1 MTTLRSEAMAVA
13 RPDVLDLRDGQIERQ
28 RRGGP
33 TAPPV
38 RVSVVVPT
46 LNEAANVGQVLPAIP
61 AWVDEVLLVDGG
73 STDGTVAAALDA
85 RPDIRVV
92 TELRPG
98 KGAALRRGWREAT
111 GDIIVTIDADGST
124 DPGEIPAFVG
134 LLLAGADLVKGSRFL
149 HGGGTDDMGP
159 LRRSGNWALTRV
171 VRVLYGGR
179 YSDLCYGYNAFWRHV
194 TPYFEGEADGF
205 EIETF
210 INVRSLRHG
219 LRVAEVPSFERCRI
233 HGQSNLRTF
242 ADGWRVLKTIVREQD
257 RVRAR
262 AVWLGGATVTT
273 AALTT
278 IGVTAGVL
286 G

>member
-1 MTTLRSEAMAVA
+1 MTTMRSDLIATADPA
-13 RPDVLDLRDGQIERQ
+13 ALDLRDGEAVLDL
-28 RRGGP
+28 RGGP

-38 RVSVVVPT
+38 RVSVIVPT
-46 LNEAANVGQVLPAIP
+46 LNEAENVGHVLPAIP
-61 AWVDEVLLVDGG
+61 GWVDEVLLVDGG
-73 STDGTVAAALDA
+73 STDGTVAAARAA
-85 RPDIRVV
+85 RPDLRVV

-98 KGAALRRGWREAT
+98 KGAALRRGWEEAT

-134 LLLAGADLVKGSRFL
+134 LLLAGADLAKGSRFL
-149 HGGGTDDMGP
+149 HGGGTDDMGA

-194 TPYFEGEADGF
+194 TPCFDGEADGF

-210 INVRSLRHG
+210 MNVRALRHG
-219 LRVAEVPSFERCRI
+219 LQVAEVPSFERSRI

-257 RVRAR
+257 RARAR
-262 AVWLGGATVTT
+262 AVWLGGVTATTVAFGTVGVTT
-273 AALTT
+273 
-278 IGVTAGVL
+278 GVL

>member
-1 MTTLRSEAMAVA
+1 MLPRITIVTPSYNQAAYIESTLISIHAQNYPQTEHIV
-13 RPDVLDLRDGQIERQ
+13 I
-28 RRGGP
+28 
-33 TAPPV
+33 
-38 RVSVVVPT
+38 
-46 LNEAANVGQVLPAIP
+46 
-61 AWVDEVLLVDGG
+61 DGG
-73 STDGTVAAALDA
+73 STDGTVAAARAA
-85 RPDIRVV
+85 RPDLRVV

-98 KGAALRRGWREAT
+98 KGAALRRGWEEAT

-134 LLLAGADLVKGSRFL
+134 LLLAGADLAKGSRFL
-149 HGGGTDDMGP
+149 HGGGTDDMGA

-194 TPYFEGEADGF
+194 TPCFDGEADGF

-210 INVRSLRHG
+210 INVRALRHG
-219 LRVAEVPSFERCRI
+219 LQVAEVPSFERSRI

-257 RVRAR
+257 RARAR
-262 AVWLGGATVTT
+262 AVWLGGVTATSVAFGTVGVTT
-273 AALTT
+273 
-278 IGVTAGVL
+278 GVL